1 MNVKIGI
8 CSDDNRTVFKS
19 VSWVADID
27 CSLKTPVDI
36 MNPVLTVVGRPL
48 ETFASVN
55 YVYIEKLKRYYYLSP
70 AVMQAGG
77 IIELHCHVDVLK
89 SNADAISAITTV
101 VERNEFIYNNYY
113 VDEKLLT
120 RCDRIL
126 DTQMIGSI
134 PRGNGANIVLT
145 VVNGGASE

>member
-1 MNVKIGI
+1 MKIKIGI
-8 CSDDNRTVFKS
+8 CSDDNRTVYKS
-19 VSWVADID
+19 VSWSADIE

-70 AVMQAGG
+70 AIMQVGG
-77 IIELHCHVDVLK
+77 VIELHCHVDVLK

-101 VERNEFIYNNYY
+101 IDRNEFVYNNYY

-126 DTQMIGSI
+126 DTQIVGSI

>member
-19 VSWVADID
+19 VSWSADIE
-27 CSLKTPVDI
+27 CRLKTPVDI

-55 YVYIEKLKRYYYLSP
+55 YVYIEKMKRYYYLSP
-70 AVMQAGG
+70 AVMQSGG
-77 IIELHCHVDVLK
+77 IIELRCHVDVLK

-101 VERNEFIYNNYY
+101 VERNEFVYNNYY

-126 DTQMIGSI
+126 DTQMVGRI

>member
-19 VSWVADID
+19 VSWVADIE
-27 CSLKTPVDI
+27 CQLKTPVDI

-70 AVMQAGG
+70 AIMQAGG
-77 IIELHCHVDVLK
+77 IIELRCHVDVLK

-101 VERNEFIYNNYY
+101 VERNEFIYNNYLY
-113 VDEKLLT
+113 EIRKIT
-120 RCDRIL
+120 FK
-126 DTQMIGSI
+126 
-134 PRGNGANIVLT
+134 
-145 VVNGGASE
+145 E